1 MIFTI
6 NIKKIETCL
15 DNILNSTKPSNKD
28 IKFIS
33 ELTEQEID
41 YLQTLSTDYLNSENK
56 RKYLQNYEALAE
68 LKKKQSIYN
77 KAIMVATGVNAAGF
91 SVGNPIVVFAGSVL
105 SLISIELSTPTDRL
119 VRVMETL
126 LEHFGNDGITLTPDV
141 RTETGKIELFV
152 KLPDRRN
159 FALMLRSNGDCL
171 IKWRIERGDFVSR
184 VRSKNRTKNQVYGG
198 ILPAI
203 SNLNAMTVS
212 LKQEKSYL
220 IGLSSK
226 ERTQAIIKV
235 LVLTSK
241 TRVDPTNNDP
251 SLFVDFGNTK
261 ALRVNPG
268 CSIYVVDLENLTN
281 FFEIAVKKS
290 TN

>member
-15 DNILNSTKPSNKD
+15 DNILNSTKPSKED

-33 ELTEQEID
+33 ELPEHEIE
-41 YLQTLSTDYLNSENK
+41 YLKTLSTDYLSLENEK
-56 RKYLQNYEALAE
+56 KYLQNYEALAE

-77 KAIMVATGVNAAGF
+77 KVIMVATGANAVGL
-91 SVGNPIVVFAGSVL
+91 SVGNPIVVLASSAL
-105 SLISIELSTPTDRL
+105 SLISSELSTPTDRL

-171 IKWRIERGDFVSR
+171 IKWRIDRGDFVSR
-184 VRSKNRTKNQVYGG
+184 VRSKNKTKNQVYGG

-241 TRVDPTNNDP
+241 TRVDPNNDP

-281 FFEIAVKKS
+281 FFEVAEKKS